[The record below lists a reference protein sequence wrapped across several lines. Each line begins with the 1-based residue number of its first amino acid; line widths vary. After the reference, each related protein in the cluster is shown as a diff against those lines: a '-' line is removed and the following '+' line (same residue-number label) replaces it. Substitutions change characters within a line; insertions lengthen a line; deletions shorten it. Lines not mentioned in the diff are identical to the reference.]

1 MKNGY
6 ADLHTHTNVSDS
18 TFTVDELLN
27 RAKSAGLMAVS
38 ITDHDGVEAID
49 EAMKINER
57 LGIEIIPGIELSA
70 EENDIEVHMLGYFIN
85 WNDKDFLN
93 KLKILREARLER
105 ARKIIEKLN
114 NLNIKLCLED
124 VLKLTK
130 SDTSIGRLHIARAL
144 KNAGY
149 ISDVREAFK
158 NYIGQDGPAYV
169 RKYFISPVEAIN
181 MIKKIGGIPV
191 LAHPAVLNND
201 ALIFKLI
208 PFGLA
213 GLEVYR
219 SEHSTSQVEHY
230 KELAVKNNL
239 LITGGSDCHGLGKS
253 KILIGTILIPYHYVE
268 CLKKYKS
275 ILTTP

>member
-6 ADLHTHTNVSDS
+6 ADLHVHTNASDS
-18 TFTVDELLN
+18 TFTVQEVLN
-27 RAKSAGLMAVS
+27 RAKSIGLVAVG
-38 ITDHDGVEAID
+38 ITDHDNIDSIDEGVEVG
-49 EAMKINER
+49 KR

-70 EENDIEVHMLGYFIN
+70 EENEMEIHMLGYFIN
-85 WNDKDFLN
+85 WKDNEFLD
-93 KLKILREARLER
+93 KLKILKETRLDR

-114 NLNIKLCLED
+114 NLNIKLHMDD

-130 SDTSIGRLHIARAL
+130 SNTSIGRLHIARAL

-149 ISDVREAFK
+149 ISEVVEAFRK
-158 NYIGQDGPAYV
+158 YIGQDKPAYV
-169 RKYFISPVEAIN
+169 KKYFISPIEAIN

-191 LAHPAVLNND
+191 LAHPGVLNND
-201 ALIFKLI
+201 GLIFKLI
-208 PFGLA
+208 SCGLA
-213 GLEVYR
+213 GIEVYHGEHLTLQ
-219 SEHSTSQVEHY
+219 SERY

-268 CLKKYKS
+268 SLRKYKS
-275 ILTTP
+275 HSII